1 MDPQQSHRV
10 LTMKARDDRRLVQY
24 ARLLCAVQRS
34 VALHHGR
41 RQFLPR
47 RHAQSPHR
55 RPRPPASLGSNLR
68 EATAQH
74 SGTFSTR
81 QCDGVHGLAAAGADI
96 VVEDVG
102 AAEFPLR
109 GCNRDAGD
117 LDARHSDSLRV
128 VGGYDDM
135 NAFDGERLRNAG
147 PIPTLPAVMTAI
159 SSLNPR
165 SMAFRSVES
174 I

>member
-1 MDPQQSHRV
+1 
-10 LTMKARDDRRLVQY
+10 
-24 ARLLCAVQRS
+24 
-34 VALHHGR
+34 
-41 RQFLPR
+41 
-47 RHAQSPHR
+47 
-55 RPRPPASLGSNLR
+55 
-68 EATAQH
+68 
-74 SGTFSTR
+74 
-81 QCDGVHGLAAAGADI
+81 
-96 VVEDVG
+96 
-102 AAEFPLR
+102 
-109 GCNRDAGD
+109 
-117 LDARHSDSLRV
+117 